1 MTQIALPFDSA
12 PRLDPARASAPRHP
26 LHPASAFDA
35 AGWRVGW
42 EHARHGIAPPA
53 DHLHAGN
60 PVREGW
66 QAGKQAFGARALAPS
81 RAARLW
87 LALRLQAWRDG
98 RAVDEWLV
106 TPRLLA
112 RIDAAR
118 CLVTRE
124 PLRDPL
130 GVPAPADAVVVSL
143 GEGGAVAAGSLLVV
157 SRRAAQALA
166 VVGVAEALARAA
178 DPAAASTSA
187 VPPGHGTPQPA
198 VGAGLDAAAWRR
210 LAALR
215 ALAAPAGSADARA
228 WPAGEPLPLLPPP
241 RLRVRHPQAALQV
254 LLTQLFLAPAWAR
267 RMAELAALLPSAA
280 LRRPYFLLMNALL
293 SRRMSARPGADAEL
307 QREVLEQ
314 AWAHPIVRA
323 RWQAL
328 TQTLTDA
335 ASARLTRLAVRR
347 GLVAGL
353 RWLEEADEAEGAEEA
368 FEGARGANDRA
379 VPACAASA
387 APARGGRAARPPAAA
402 YRGAG
407 SRAGALGTSRPAEA
421 MSATRRTP
429 ARPITRSSSES
440 ST

>member
-12 PRLDPARASAPRHP
+12 PRLDLARAPAPLQP

-42 EHARHGIAPPA
+42 EHARHRIAPPA

-98 RAVDEWLV
+98 RAVDELLV
-106 TPRLLA
+106 TPRLVS

-118 CLVTRE
+118 CPVTRE
-124 PLRDPL
+124 PLRDPV
-130 GVPAPADAVVVSL
+130 GVPTPADAVVVSL
-143 GEGGAVAAGSLLVV
+143 GEGEAVAPGSLLVV

-166 VVGVAEALARAA
+166 GVGVAEALARAA
-178 DPAAASTSA
+178 DPAAASASA
-187 VPPGHGTPQPA
+187 VQ
-198 VGAGLDAAAWRR
+198 AGLDAAAWRR

-215 ALAAPAGSADARA
+215 VLAAPAGSVEARC

-241 RLRVRHPQAALQV
+241 RLRVHHPRAALQV

-293 SRRMSARPGADAEL
+293 SRRMSARPGDGAEL

-314 AWAHPIVRA
+314 AWSHPIVRA

-335 ASARLTRLAVRR
+335 GSARLARLAVRR
-347 GLVAGL
+347 GLVTGL
-353 RWLEEADEAEGAEEA
+353 RWLEDTDDAL
-368 FEGARGANDRA
+368 EGARGATSAEDGV
-379 VPACAASA
+379 VPATA
-387 APARGGRAARPPAAA
+387 APVRAGTRAGRAARPVAAP

-429 ARPITRSSSES
+429 AKPITRSSSES

>member
-1 MTQIALPFDSA
+1 MTQIALPFDSSA
-12 PRLDPARASAPRHP
+12 PRLDLVREPVLPQP
-26 LHPASAFDA
+26 LPPASAFDA

-42 EHARHGIAPPA
+42 EHARHRIAPPA

-98 RAVDEWLV
+98 RAVDELLV
-106 TPRLLA
+106 TPRLVA

-118 CLVTRE
+118 CPVTRE

-130 GVPAPADAVVVSL
+130 GTPTPHDAVVVSL
-143 GEGGAVAAGSLLVV
+143 GEGGAVAPGSLLVV
-157 SRRAAQALA
+157 SLLAAQALA
-166 VVGVAEALARAA
+166 DVGVADALSRAA
-178 DPAAASTSA
+178 GLTAGPASAAPAGSGA
-187 VPPGHGTPQPA
+187 AHPA
-198 VGAGLDAAAWRR
+198 VGIGLDAAAWRR
-210 LAALR
+210 LAALLV
-215 ALAAPAGSADARA
+215 LAAPANSAGARA

-241 RLRVRHPQAALQV
+241 RLCVRHPQAALQV
-254 LLTQLFLAPAWAR
+254 LLTQLFVGPAWAR
-267 RMAELAALLPSAA
+267 RIAELAALLPSTA

-293 SRRMSARPGADAEL
+293 SRRMSTRPDDGAER
-307 QREVLEQ
+307 QREILEQ
-314 AWAHPIVRA
+314 AWAHPVVRA

-328 TQTLTDA
+328 TRTLTDA
-335 ASARLTRLAVRR
+335 EASRLVHRVVRR
-347 GLVAGL
+347 GLVSGL
-353 RWLEEADEAEGAEEA
+353 RLLNDTDDAHRWVTGEA
-368 FEGARGANDRA
+368 GANDGTLPALVAPLRA
-379 VPACAASA
+379 GGRA
-387 APARGGRAARPPAAA
+387 GRAARPAAGT
-402 YRGAG
+402 YRGGG
-407 SRAGALGTSRPAEA
+407 SRGGALGTSRPAEA

>member
-12 PRLDPARASAPRHP
+12 PRLDLARAPAPLQP

-42 EHARHGIAPPA
+42 EHARHRIAPPA

-98 RAVDEWLV
+98 RAVDELLV
-106 TPRLLA
+106 TPRLVS

-118 CLVTRE
+118 CPVTRE
-124 PLRDPL
+124 PLRDPV
-130 GVPAPADAVVVSL
+130 GVPTPADAVVVSL
-143 GEGGAVAAGSLLVV
+143 GEGEAVAPGSLLVV

-166 VVGVAEALARAA
+166 GVGVAEALARAA
-178 DPAAASTSA
+178 DPAAASASA
-187 VPPGHGTPQPA
+187 VQAGSGTPQPA

-215 ALAAPAGSADARA
+215 ALAAPAGSADARG

-241 RLRVRHPQAALQV
+241 RLRVRHPRAALQV

-293 SRRMSARPGADAEL
+293 SRRMSARPGDGAEL

-314 AWAHPIVRA
+314 AWSHPIVRA
-323 RWQAL
+323 RWQVL

-335 ASARLTRLAVRR
+335 GSARLARLAVRR
-347 GLVAGL
+347 GLVTGL
-353 RWLEEADEAEGAEEA
+353 RWLEDTDDAL
-368 FEGARGANDRA
+368 EGARGATSAEDGV
-379 VPACAASA
+379 VPAAA
-387 APARGGRAARPPAAA
+387 APVRAGTRPGRAARPAAA
-402 YRGAG
+402 PYRGAG